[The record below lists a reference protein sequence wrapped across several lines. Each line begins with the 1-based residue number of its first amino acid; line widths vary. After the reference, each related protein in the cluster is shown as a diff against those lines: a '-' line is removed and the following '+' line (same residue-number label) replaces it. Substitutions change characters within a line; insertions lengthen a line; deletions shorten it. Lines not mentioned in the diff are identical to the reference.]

1 MPYGREFDDA
11 GNIIVGGIPQPPWD
25 DADEQERLDTL
36 IAKADEAFT
45 GQPVI
50 IPADT
55 TSTWADVDLAAI
67 LTGDTPPLM
76 PTILAR
82 DDGPNLIYPGKVHSV
97 SGESESGKTWLLL
110 AAVVGQLLAAEH
122 VIYIDFEDSAEA
134 ITARLQALHVPDQVI
149 AAQVHYSRPDTP
161 LDDQGRAQLAK
172 ALTHRP
178 TLAVIDGVTE
188 AMTIHGYET
197 SSNDGAAL
205 FYALLP
211 RWLAHQGPAVALIDH
226 VPKDEERNKRYALGA
241 QHKLAGLDGAAYMVD
256 LIRPFGHGQ
265 HGISRVRISKDRPGR
280 VREHSPHGHAC
291 DLHLQSDNNGGVTL
305 TLRPPV
311 AYDGPDG
318 SASGFRPTHLMEKV
332 SRYVEVHP
340 GMSGRAIVTAVKGRD
355 EHVRLALELLV
366 AEGFISTGKGDRNAI
381 IHSHGRP
388 YREPTGEEPPDDDEG
403 S

>member
-1 MPYGREFDDA
+1 MITYGRDYDDA
-11 GNIIVGGIPQPPWD
+11 GNIIVDGLPQPPWD
-25 DADEQERLDTL
+25 EDEEQERLDTL
-36 IAKADEAFT
+36 IAKSDEEFA

-55 TSTWADVDLAAI
+55 ASTWADVDLGAI
-67 LTGDTPPLM
+67 LSGDAPPLM

-82 DDGPNLIYPGKVHSV
+82 DDGPMLLYPGKVHSV

-110 AAVVGQLLAAEH
+110 AAVVGQLLAGEH

-134 ITARLQALHVPDQVI
+134 ITARLQALGVPNDVI
-149 AAQVHYSRPDTP
+149 AAQVHYSRPDAP

-172 ALTHRP
+172 ALAHRP

-280 VREHSPHGHAC
+280 VREHSPHGHAG
-291 DLHLQSDNNGGVTL
+291 DLHLESAPDGTVTF

-318 SASGFRPTHLMEKV
+318 AASGFRPTHLMERV

-340 GMSGRAIVTAVKGRD
+340 GMSGRAIEAAVKGKG
-355 EHVRLALELLV
+355 EHLRLALELLV
-366 AEGFISTGKGDRNAI
+366 AEGFITVGKAGHNATVY
-381 IHSHGRP
+381 SQTRP
-388 YREPTGEEPPDDDEG
+388 YREPSDEGPPDDDEG
-403 S
+403 